1 MTLSP
6 NNFEKDV
13 PAEGGTFTNADP
25 TQGAAFAKDP
35 PAKGTAIMSGD
46 NTGAGPYGGDFETFG
61 TIYGQGNYGSIL
73 HFKERPTP
81 PTIDHE

>member
-6 NNFEKDV
+6 NNFNKDV
-13 PAEGGTFTNADP
+13 PAEGGAFANSDP
-25 TQGAAFAKDP
+25 TQGQAFAKDAP
-35 PAKGTAIMSGD
+35 PQAEDMFTGD

-61 TIYGQGNYGSIL
+61 TVYGHENYGSIV